1 MCWRTKY
8 KRIMAKYF
16 TFAELIA
23 SDVAKDKGIDNT
35 PNWAGIDNLRNLTE
49 RVLEKVRMLWGA
61 PIIVNSGYRSN
72 NLNVLVGGSANSQH
86 KVGKAA
92 DITTGSIEGNRKL
105 FAMLEE
111 SDIEFDQLI
120 DEYDYK
126 WLHISYD
133 AMKVSQ
139 RRQILHLK

>member
-1 MCWRTKY
+1 
-8 KRIMAKYF
+8 MAKYF

-35 PNWAGIDNLRNLTE
+35 PNWAEIDNLRNLTE

-61 PIIVNSGYRSN
+61 PIVVNSGYRSN

-105 FAMLEE
+105 FAMLE
-111 SDIEFDQLI
+111 SSNIEFDQLI
-120 DEYDYK
+120 DEYGYK

-133 AMKVSQ
+133 AMKAVQ